1 MRVAYITAGAGGML
15 CGTCL
20 HDNSLAAALKRA
32 GHDVALIPLYT
43 PIRTDEQDVSMHRVF
58 YGAVNVY
65 LRTRAPVAHRL
76 LGPLARLLDRPGV
89 LAWASKRGTSIDPR
103 ELGALTLSVLRGEDG
118 QQRGELASLVAWLR
132 DSFRP
137 EVVHLSHTL
146 FIGLAR
152 EIRREVGVPVVC
164 SVQGEDL
171 FLDGLVEPYRG
182 DARRLLRE
190 RSGDVDRLVATC
202 EDYAGWMAEYLGV
215 GRERLAVVPLGINLR
230 GHEADP
236 VEPPPPFTVGYLA
249 RIAREKGL
257 HLLVEAV
264 GRLAA
269 EGAPVRLRAAGYLS
283 DPAYLEVVRGRAREL
298 GIEGAFEYV
307 GEVDRP
313 GKIAFLR
320 SLHALSV
327 PAIFREPKGL
337 YILEALASGVPVV
350 QPHHGAFPEL
360 IRETGGGVLV
370 APDSADALAAG
381 LRRLRD
387 DPALRAQLGG
397 AGRAAVRRSRSDDAM
412 ASGTLA
418 LYRAATAGSRG

>member
-1 MRVAYITAGAGGML
+1 MKVAYITAGAGVML

-32 GHDVALIPLYT
+32 GHEVALIPLYT

-65 LRTRAPVAHRL
+65 LRTRSPLAHRL

-118 QQRGELASLVAWLR
+118 QQRGELQSLVGWLR
-132 DSFRP
+132 DTFRP
-137 EVVHLSHTL
+137 DVVHLSHTL
-146 FIGLAR
+146 FLGLAR
-152 EIRREVGVPVVC
+152 EIRRGVGVPVVC

-171 FLDGLVEPYRG
+171 FLDGLVEPFRG

-190 RSGDVDRLVATC
+190 RVGDVDRLVATC
-202 EDYAGWMAEYLGV
+202 NDYAGWMAEYLGV
-215 GRERLAVVPLGINLR
+215 GRDRLAVVPLGINLS

-236 VEPPPPFTVGYLA
+236 VAPPPPFTVGYLA

-283 DPAYLEVVRGRAREL
+283 DPAYLEEVQAQARQL
-298 GIEGAFEYV
+298 GIEAAFEYV

-320 SLHALSV
+320 SLHAFSV

-350 QPHHGAFPEL
+350 EPHHGAFPEL
-360 IRETGGGVLV
+360 IQETGGGLLAV
-370 APDSADALAAG
+370 PDSAEALAAG

-387 DPALRAQLGG
+387 DPALRAQLGRN
-397 AGRAAVRRSRSDDAM
+397 GRAAVLRGRSDDAM
-412 ASGTLA
+412 AGTTLA
-418 LYRAATAGSRG
+418 LYRAATGAARN

>member
-1 MRVAYITAGAGGML
+1 MRIAYITAGAGGML

-32 GHDVALIPLYT
+32 GHEVALIPLYT

-65 LRTRAPVAHRL
+65 LRTRSPLAHRL

-89 LAWASKRGTSIDPR
+89 LAWASKRGASVDPR
-103 ELGALTLSVLRGEDG
+103 DLGALTLSVLRGEDG

-137 EVVHLSHTL
+137 DVVHLSHTL
-146 FIGLAR
+146 FLGLAR

-171 FLDGLVEPYRG
+171 FLDGLIEPYRS

-202 EDYAGWMAEYLGV
+202 EDYAGWMAGYLAV

-230 GHEADP
+230 GLEAEP
-236 VEPPPPFTVGYLA
+236 AEPPPPFTVGYLA

-264 GRLAA
+264 GKLAKD
-269 EGAPVRLRAAGYLS
+269 GIPVRLRAAGYLS
-283 DPAYLEVVRGRAREL
+283 DRAYLEEVQARARQL
-298 GIEGAFEYV
+298 GIGGAFEYV

-350 QPHHGAFPEL
+350 QPHYGAFPEL
-360 IRETGGGVLV
+360 IQETGGGLLV
-370 APDSADALAAG
+370 VPDSPEALAAG

-387 DPALRAQLGG
+387 DPALRRQLGS
-397 AGRAAVRRSRSDDAM
+397 AGRSVVWKNRSDDAM

-418 LYRAATAGSRG
+418 LYRAATAAPRP